1 MRLFFAMVWL
11 VVLLGCAPNYRPRMS
26 VGTQSEL
33 VGMTKEQLFQ
43 CAGAPRRQLVTDGYE
58 FLTYPGGGGGTAV
71 QAYCQPTF
79 VLKDDVVE
87 SVNYQDRAGFP
98 TAASEQCALMLE
110 NCVRR

>member
-11 VVLLGCAPNYRPRMS
+11 VVLLGCAPNDRPRMP
-26 VGTQSEL
+26 VGAQREL
-33 VGMTKEQLFQ
+33 VGMTKGQLIQ
-43 CAGAPRRQLVTDGYE
+43 CAGAPFRVLITDGYE

>member
-1 MRLFFAMVWL
+1 MRLFFAMVWF
-11 VVLLGCAPNYRPRMS
+11 VVLLGCAPDDRPRVP
-26 VGTQSEL
+26 VGTQREF
-33 VGMTKEQLFQ
+33 VGMTRDQLIQ
-43 CAGAPRRQLVTDGYE
+43 CAGAPIRQLSTDGYE
-58 FLTYPGGGGGTAV
+58 FLTYSVGGAGTAV

-98 TAASEQCALMLE
+98 TAKGEQCTLMLE